1 MKAINIQTF
10 VKKAIGKRV
19 PVKRGKKL
27 LSRCYQAYEAYE
39 DHVDSFVLNEITN
52 GEISPAI
59 DTHQTFAKMMI
70 VKRVRNK
77 QRQVVVNSYG
87 ESLYGDHVDSPSY
100 DDYLEYNS
108 GDNE

>member
-1 MKAINIQTF
+1 METTTF
-10 VKKAIGKRV
+10 ITEQLSL
-19 PVKRGKKL
+19 KRGKKC
-27 LSRCYQAYEAYE
+27 LSRNYQAYEAYE
-39 DHVDSFVLNEITN
+39 DHVDSFVLNENTSR
-52 GEISPAI
+52 EISSIIGTPL
-59 DTHQTFAKMMI
+59 TFAKMMI
-70 VKRVRNK
+70 VRRVRNK